1 MGSWLAR
8 HSGEARIAAT
18 VSKGKWEGKT
28 LT

>member
-1 MGSWLAR
+1 MYSWLVR
-8 HSGEARIAAT
+8 HSGEVRITAA